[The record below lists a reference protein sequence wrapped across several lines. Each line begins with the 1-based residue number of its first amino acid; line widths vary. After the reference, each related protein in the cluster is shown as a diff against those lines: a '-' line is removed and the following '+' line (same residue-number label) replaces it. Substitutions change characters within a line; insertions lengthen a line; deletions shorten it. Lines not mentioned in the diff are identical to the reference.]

1 MGLRATAALLAAF
14 LALGAVSATPP
25 GSAVGARL
33 MGWGDLLARP
43 MPEGARRIAY
53 GPGEGQ
59 FGDLWLPDG
68 VGPHPVAIMIHGGC
82 WQAKIANLTIMNW
95 AADDLRRRG
104 IAVWNIEYRGVDQ
117 AGGGWPG
124 TFADAAAGADALRRL
139 AGPNRLD
146 LTRVV
151 AFGHSAGGHLA
162 AWLAARPRLPA
173 QSPLASPDP
182 LPISAVVSSGG
193 LPDLKADKAASGAAC
208 GPEVID
214 RLTGAATA
222 ARPDVWADTSPAERL
237 PLGVSQF
244 IVNGAEDPVAP
255 PWLGRA
261 FARRVRA
268 AGDPVRLT
276 VLRATGHVEL
286 IAPGS
291 RAWAREAAIVVG
303 LLVGERGAGGP
314 QTAATR
320 HRR

>member
-1 MGLRATAALLAAF
+1 
-14 LALGAVSATPP
+14 
-25 GSAVGARL
+25 
-33 MGWGDLLARP
+33 
-43 MPEGARRIAY
+43 
-53 GPGEGQ
+53 
-59 FGDLWLPDG
+59 
-68 VGPHPVAIMIHGGC
+68 
-82 WQAKIANLTIMNW
+82 MNW

-104 IAVWNIEYRGVDQ
+104 IAVWNMEYRGVDQ

-124 TFADAAAGADALRRL
+124 TFTDVAAGADALRGL
-139 AGPNRLD
+139 AAANGLD

-173 QSPLASPDP
+173 KSPLASPDP
-182 LPISAVVSSGG
+182 LPIFAVVSSGG

-214 RLTGAATA
+214 RLTGPATA
-222 ARPDVWADTSPAERL
+222 GRPDVWADTSPAERL

-244 IVNGAEDPVAP
+244 IVNGDEDQVAP

-261 FARRVRA
+261 YADRARA

-276 VLRATGHVEL
+276 IIPGTGHVEL

-291 RAWAREAAIVVG
+291 GAWAQEAAIIEG
-303 LLVGERGAGGP
+303 LLVGQSGAGGP
-314 QTAATR
+314 QAAPLH